1 MQRNEQH
8 EEDQN
13 GDEGPDLFIDNG
25 ELYFGIE
32 AENTCD
38 QEIESEGTSIWD
50 TSSQCLEY
58 DKERT

>member
-32 AENTCD
+32 AENTP
-38 QEIESEGTSIWD
+38 T
-50 TSSQCLEY
+50 
-58 DKERT
+58 ERTGELEVLYLEMIEAVN